1 MYGVL
6 KYFQSSNEFGV
17 KMKNKE
23 TIGLENF
30 RKNTDK
36 SLKFERNKTDNYL
49 ENESQSIENE
59 SDEIVTKNRQV
70 ADDKLQD
77 SRARADE
84 KRLDADRSIPLLD
97 AERSRSDL
105 ARSVARNEEDQIR
118 IEERDQKKQI
128 AEALLNSERTDTDKN
143 LLSEREKTDT
153 ASASSSV
160 MVIKAEEALS
170 IRDTYLG
177 ILSHD
182 LKNPLTAISL
192 SSNVI
197 KRAFLK
203 KDPDLSIINKYLEA
217 IELNVSTMSR
227 MIEDLL
233 EVEQMVNGDLKL
245 NLKTCN
251 INDLIEECKLF
262 FEPIATSK
270 NFEIKVDSSEI
281 ELFANIDHDR
291 ILQVLSNL
299 VGNAVKYAGTS
310 GVITLSV
317 IKNKDKLVV
326 SVKDEGPGIPLEKL
340 DVIFERFSQLSGEG
354 KKGAGL
360 GLFISRW
367 IIESHKGK
375 IFVNS
380 VIGEGSTFSFTLPVL

>member
-1 MYGVL
+1 MREY
-6 KYFQSSNEFGV
+6 GV
-17 KMKNKE
+17 KMKKKE
-23 TIGLENF
+23 TSELEEF
-30 RKNTDK
+30 RINTDN
-36 SLKFERNKTDNYL
+36 SLKFERKKTDNYL
-49 ENESQSIENE
+49 ENESQSIENV
-59 SDEIVTKNRQV
+59 SDNIVSKN
-70 ADDKLQD
+70 
-77 SRARADE
+77 
-84 KRLDADRSIPLLD
+84 RLDADNKLQVSRAKADVKKNEANHATPLLD
-97 AERSRSDL
+97 AERTRSDL

-118 IEERDQKKQI
+118 LEERDQKKHISQ
-128 AEALLNSERTDTDKN
+128 ALLNSERTDTDKN
-143 LLSEREKTDT
+143 LLTERDNSDVAT
-153 ASASSSV
+153 ATSSV
-160 MVIKAEEALS
+160 KVNKAEEALL

-197 KRAFLK
+197 KRAILK
-203 KDPDLSIINKYLEA
+203 NEPNLSTINKYLEA
-217 IELNVSTMSR
+217 IDLNVSTMSR

-270 NFEIKVDSSEI
+270 NFEIKVESSEK
-281 ELFANIDHDR
+281 ELSAKIDHDR

-310 GVITLSV
+310 GIITLSV
-317 IKNKDKLVV
+317 IKNKDKLVI

-340 DVIFERFSQLSGEG
+340 EVIFERFSQLSGDG

-380 VIGEGSTFSFTLPVL
+380 VIGEGSTFSFTLHCL

>member
-1 MYGVL
+1 
-6 KYFQSSNEFGV
+6 
-17 KMKNKE
+17 MKNIE
-23 TIGLENF
+23 SNGLEDF
-30 RKNTDK
+30 RTNTDN

-49 ENESQSIENE
+49 ENESQIIENE
-59 SDEIVTKNRQV
+59 SDEIVTKNRLE
-70 ADDKLQD
+70 ADNKLKD
-77 SRARADE
+77 SRAKADI
-84 KRLDADRSIPLLD
+84 KRLNAEHSTPLLD

-105 ARSVARNEEDQIR
+105 ARSIARDEEDQIR
-118 IEERDQKKQI
+118 LEERDQKKQLTQ
-128 AEALLNSERTDTDKN
+128 ALLNSERTDTDKN
-143 LLSEREKTDT
+143 LLFERDGTDA
-153 ASASSSV
+153 ASANSSV
-160 MVIKAEEALS
+160 MVNKAEEALS

-192 SSNVI
+192 SSGAI

-203 KDPDLSIINKYLEA
+203 KDPDVSTVNKFLEA

-245 NLKTCN
+245 NLKICN
-251 INDLIEECKLF
+251 INDLILECKLF
-262 FEPIATSK
+262 FEPISTSK
-270 NFEIKVDSSEI
+270 NFEIKVESSET
-281 ELFANIDHDR
+281 ELFAKIDHDR

-299 VGNAVKYAGTS
+299 VGNSVKYAGTS

-317 IKNKDKLVV
+317 IKNKDKIVV
-326 SVKDEGPGIPLEKL
+326 SVKDDGPGIPLEKL
-340 DVIFERFSQLSGEG
+340 DVIFERFSQLSGVER
-354 KKGAGL
+354 KGAGL

-367 IIESHKGK
+367 IVESHKGK

-380 VIGEGSTFSFTLPVL
+380 VIGEGSTFSFTLPSL